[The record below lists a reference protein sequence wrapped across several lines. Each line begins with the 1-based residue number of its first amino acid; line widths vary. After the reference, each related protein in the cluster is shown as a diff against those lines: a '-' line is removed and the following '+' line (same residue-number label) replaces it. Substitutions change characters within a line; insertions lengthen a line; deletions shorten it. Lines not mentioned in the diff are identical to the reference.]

1 MIDLGIVL
9 QKSIILDKI
18 HDNVLAR
25 LSNID
30 NSGGNSENQTDLLK
44 LEKLILKKYK
54 EIISEL

>member
-1 MIDLGIVL
+1 MSDLGIVL

-30 NSGGNSENQTDLLK
+30 NSGGNSENQTDFFIQQINIYHHH
-44 LEKLILKKYK
+44 IL
-54 EIISEL
+54 

>member
-1 MIDLGIVL
+1 MSDLGIVL

-18 HDNVLAR
+18 HDNVLDR

>member
-1 MIDLGIVL
+1 MSDLGIVL

-30 NSGGNSENQTDLLK
+30 NSGGNSENQTELLK

>member
-1 MIDLGIVL
+1 MSDLGIVL

-30 NSGGNSENQTDLLK
+30 NSGGNNENQTDLLK

-54 EIISEL
+54 EVISEL

>member
-1 MIDLGIVL
+1 MSDLCIVL

>member
-1 MIDLGIVL
+1 MSDLGIVL

-30 NSGGNSENQTDLLK
+30 NSGGNSENQTDFLK

>member
-1 MIDLGIVL
+1 MSDLGELL
-9 QKSIILDKI
+9 QKTIILDKV

>member
-1 MIDLGIVL
+1 MSDLGIVL

-18 HDNVLAR
+18 NDNVLAR

-30 NSGGNSENQTDLLK
+30 NFGGNNENQTELLK

>member
-1 MIDLGIVL
+1 MSDLGIVL
-9 QKSIILDKI
+9 QKSIILDRI

>member
-1 MIDLGIVL
+1 MSDLGIVL

-30 NSGGNSENQTDLLK
+30 NFGGNNENQTELLK

>member
-1 MIDLGIVL
+1 MSDLGELL
-9 QKSIILDKI
+9 QKTIILDKV

-25 LSNID
+25 LSGID
-30 NSGGNSENQTDLLK
+30 NSGGNSENQTELLK

>member
-1 MIDLGIVL
+1 MSDLGIVL

-54 EIISEL
+54 EVVSEL

>member
-1 MIDLGIVL
+1 MSDLGIVL